1 METSASGARMKKPAS
16 RKTGSKRVLSA
27 SRSVHTLWA
36 SMSGAGERL
45 PWMIRDSL
53 HTEGLRWRISIL
65 AEVEMFPTGEP
76 VPEPIYEDGRAGV
89 GYDGCASWRE
99 VTMMRLVGRW
109 KLKDH
114 G

>member
-45 PWMIRDSL
+45 SWMIRDSL
-53 HTEGLRWRISIL
+53 HTRGPSL
-65 AEVEMFPTGEP
+65 AHQHPRRGRD
-76 VPEPIYEDGRAGV
+76 VPD
-89 GYDGCASWRE
+89 W
-99 VTMMRLVGRW
+99 
-109 KLKDH
+109 
-114 G
+114 